1 MLALGCLATP
11 ARAHVGP
18 PFPIVEDQRVGP
30 YVVAVWTHPDIGT
43 GTFLVIL
50 DPPRGGTLPE
60 GTTVEVGVQP
70 VSGRLPE
77 ACYPAERQPNQD
89 HEQYLAQVQFDAQEM
104 WRVRVLVQ
112 GPRGGGEVKAEV
124 EPTPPGYGRWDFLI
138 YAFPF
143 VFLAAF
149 IVYGVVRRRLAR
161 AQPAGDDE
169 RAARPANGVR
179 DMPVARD
186 SALPGETAAS

>member
-1 MLALGCLATP
+1 VLAVCWLAMP

-18 PFPIVEDQRVGP
+18 PFPIVENQRVGP

-43 GTFLVIL
+43 GTFLIIL
-50 DPPRGGTLPE
+50 DPPPGETLPE

-77 ACYPAERQPNQD
+77 ACYPAERQPGRD

-104 WRVRVLVQ
+104 WRVRVAIQ

-124 EPTPPGYGRWDFLI
+124 EATPPGFGPWDLVI

-143 VFLAAF
+143 VFLAGF
-149 IVYGVVRRRLAR
+149 FLYGVLRRRLVH
-161 AQPAGDDE
+161 PGSVGDD
-169 RAARPANGVR
+169 RKQAAP
-179 DMPVARD
+179 P
-186 SALPGETAAS
+186 TA